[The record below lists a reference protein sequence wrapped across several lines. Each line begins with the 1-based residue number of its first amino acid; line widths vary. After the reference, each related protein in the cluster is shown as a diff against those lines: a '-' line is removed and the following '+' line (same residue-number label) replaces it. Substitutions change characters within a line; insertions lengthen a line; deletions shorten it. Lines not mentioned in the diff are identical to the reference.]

1 MEASISAEG
10 VLTIKA
16 ISELESYALGK
27 WFEDYGNKKAV
38 FHVTRVKE
46 NFTHSKE
53 VEEG

>member
-10 VLTIKA
+10 VLTIK
-16 ISELESYALGK
+16 STTELESYALRK

-38 FHVTRVKE
+38 FHVSITE
-46 NFTHSKE
+46 EDFTHSKE